1 MSNMITVR
9 RANVLLD
16 VSEDQKDE
24 YLAKGFDVIDKDGNV
39 VTEATVTN
47 DVSTLH
53 KKLAEAQEK
62 IKILEE
68 ENKRLN
74 EELDSLAEDSLTE
87 EEAQNPE
94 QEGLVDP
101 PKKSS
106 KKKTAKE

>member
-24 YLAKGFDVIDKDGNV
+24 YLAKGFDVIDKNGNV
-39 VTEATVTN
+39 VAEATVTN

-74 EELDSLAEDSLTE
+74 EELDSLAEEDS
-87 EEAQNPE
+87 QDSE

-106 KKKTAKE
+106 KKKAAKE